1 MLGTIL
7 FFAFIVVMV
16 AAVFLLFKMDEEY
29 DRRTTKVE
37 ERNSSRNAGFDNLA
51 YDDDGV
57 EVTISDPLT
66 IEMQIEEDLRRM
78 EEI

>member
-1 MLGTIL
+1 MLGIIM
-7 FFAFIVVMV
+7 FFVMV
-16 AAVFLLFKMDEEY
+16 IVIIAVVFLLSKMDEEY

-37 ERNSSRNAGFDNLA
+37 ERNSSRNAGFDNLT

-57 EVTISDPLT
+57 EITISDPLT
-66 IEMQIEEDLRRM
+66 IEKQIEEDLRRM